1 MYIQV
6 NIGRNFVPDQYNRFY
21 GELSESAWNDFQD
34 DIVRILDG
42 YREHS
47 DMGHE
52 VPEIH
57 LGTGVWDGR
66 IEESAKISLYH
77 EGGFDLDGIRE
88 QLFRLKKEYSQ
99 DSIALIIG
107 SELI

>member
-6 NIGRNFVPDQYNRFY
+6 NIGRNFVPNRFNDS
-21 GELSESAWNDFQD
+21 GGILSEVDWYEFQD
-34 DIVRILDG
+34 GVASILERC
-42 YREHS
+42 REHS

-57 LGTGVWDGR
+57 LGTGVWNGR
-66 IEESAKISLYH
+66 MEESAKISLYH
-77 EGGFDLDGIRE
+77 EGGFDLDAIRE
-88 QLFRLKKEYSQ
+88 QLFRLKKEYNQ
-99 DSIALIIG
+99 DSIALLIG

>member
-6 NIGRNFVPDQYNRFY
+6 NIGRNFVADRYNET
-21 GELSESAWNDFQD
+21 GGTLSDLEWRCFRAD
-34 DIVRILDG
+34 VCMILDG
-42 YREHS
+42 FREHS

-52 VPEIH
+52 YPEEF
-57 LGTGVWDGR
+57 LGMGEWKGGF
-66 IEESAKISLYH
+66 EESAKISLYH
-77 EGGFDLDGIRE
+77 EGGFDLEGIRE

-99 DSIALIIG
+99 ETIALIVG

>member
-6 NIGRNFVPDQYNRFY
+6 NIGRNVRNMPMPEKF
-21 GELSESAWNDFQD
+21 WNEFQD
-34 DIVRILDG
+34 DVVNILE
-42 YREHS
+42 RLKERS

-57 LGTGVWDGR
+57 LGTGVWNGR
-66 IEESAKISLYH
+66 MEESAKISLYP
-77 EGGFDLDGIRE
+77 EGGFDLDAIRE
-88 QLFRLKKEYSQ
+88 ELRWLKREYLQ
-99 DSIALIIG
+99 DNIALIIG

>member
-6 NIGRNFVPDQYNRFY
+6 NIGRNVRNMPMAEKF
-21 GELSESAWNDFQD
+21 WNEFQD
-34 DIVRILDG
+34 DVVNILEQL
-42 YREHS
+42 REHS

-77 EGGFDLDGIRE
+77 EGGFDLDAIRE
-88 QLFRLKKEYSQ
+88 ELRRLKKEYLQ
-99 DSIALIIG
+99 DNIALIVG

>member
-6 NIGRNFVPDQYNRFY
+6 NIGRNVRNMPMAEKF
-21 GELSESAWNDFQD
+21 WNEFQD
-34 DIVRILDG
+34 DVVNVLESLK
-42 YREHS
+42 EHS

-57 LGTGVWDGR
+57 LGTGVWNGR
-66 IEESAKISLYH
+66 MEESAKISLYH
-77 EGGFDLDGIRE
+77 EGGFDLDAIRGE
-88 QLFRLKKEYSQ
+88 LRRLKKEYLQ
-99 DSIALIIG
+99 DNIALIIG

>member
-6 NIGRNFVPDQYNRFY
+6 NIGRNVRNMPMAEKF
-21 GELSESAWNDFQD
+21 WNEFQD
-34 DIVRILDG
+34 DVVNILESLK
-42 YREHS
+42 EHS

-66 IEESAKISLYH
+66 VEESAKISLYH
-77 EGGFDLDGIRE
+77 EGGFDLDAIRE
-88 QLFRLKKEYSQ
+88 ELRRLKREYLQ
-99 DSIALIIG
+99 DNIALIIG